1 MNVANILSNT
11 ELKVPKDF
19 NVVDSASKIIDGL
32 PTLIIGFDYV
42 NQNYPDFDITNIK
55 IHDNLFWT
63 FKKNEKRDKHEEDLY
78 WFISYSYANMI
89 KNVSYVFVDPIQ
101 YSSKNMRKIIRK
113 ILSTKNIVSFI
124 DKQMIYLSCDEI
136 IFGVDL
142 NLIRYI
148 GLDENKIKSKII
160 SASSVFLEN
169 KEILIEYNI
178 IVEYLENNIRFLPH
192 LYSVRNGQ
200 NNINSV
206 IHIP

>member
-11 ELKVPKDF
+11 ELKVPNDF

>member
-1 MNVANILSNT
+1 
-11 ELKVPKDF
+11 
-19 NVVDSASKIIDGL
+19 
-32 PTLIIGFDYV
+32 
-42 NQNYPDFDITNIK
+42 
-55 IHDNLFWT
+55 
-63 FKKNEKRDKHEEDLY
+63 
-78 WFISYSYANMI
+78 
-89 KNVSYVFVDPIQ
+89 
-101 YSSKNMRKIIRK
+101 MRKIIRK